1 VEISDGYV
9 LSHLAFFEERIAS
22 LAPGGRI
29 VCYWDELNT
38 F

>member
-9 LSHLAFFEERIAS
+9 LSNLAFFEEGIAS

-29 VCYWDELNT
+29 VCYWDELNN